1 MAGGTDIERL
11 RALVERVAESLVD
24 SCTHDALGKACED
37 LGLLS
42 PPSEAEPGSEQDPSK
57 RQRVA

>member
-24 SCTHDALGKACED
+24 SCTHDALGKDRAAAITAEAA
-37 LGLLS
+37 GLD
-42 PPSEAEPGSEQDPSK
+42 GS
-57 RQRVA
+57 RRNGVG